1 MIEFAIATE
10 NLSHILNSLSKL
22 SRNNSGKWYNKI
34 KLVCKGGWIS
44 AYTTDGYSLRSVQV
58 PIQLSASAESP
69 NFAFVMEPFRLPV
82 IAHDTIP
89 CVYNPDMHELL
100 LRTEEWACKRKT
112 FSADDFLDI
121 ESVVPKSKIIR
132 KIGVNPKFLD
142 ETIRPLIK
150 KDCIRDP
157 IVMEIRGPW
166 DPIVIYRHQSPEEIQ
181 LVLPVRLEE
190 KENARQEAT

>member
-10 NLSHILNSLSKL
+10 NLRHILNSLSKL
-22 SRNNSGKWYNKI
+22 SRNNSGNWYNKI
-34 KLVCKGGWIS
+34 KLVCKGGWIT
-44 AYTTDGYSLRSVQV
+44 AYATDGYSLRSVQV

-89 CVYNPDMHELL
+89 CAYNSDMHELL
-100 LRTEEWACKRKT
+100 LHTEEWTCKRKT
-112 FSADDFLDI
+112 FDADDFLDI

-157 IVMEIRGPW
+157 IVMEIREPW
-166 DPIVIYRHQSPEEIQ
+166 DPIVIYRHQSPKEIQ
-181 LVLPVRLEE
+181 LVLPVRLGE